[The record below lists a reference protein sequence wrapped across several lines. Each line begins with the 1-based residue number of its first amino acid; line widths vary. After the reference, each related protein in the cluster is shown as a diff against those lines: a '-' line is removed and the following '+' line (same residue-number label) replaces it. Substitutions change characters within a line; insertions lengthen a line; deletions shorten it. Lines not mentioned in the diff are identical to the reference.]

1 MEAEMEILGID
12 IGFGFT
18 KVTNG
23 KEFTLFKSVLGEA
36 TDIQFR
42 MNLENSTSSKNLH
55 VTIDKKSYFVGD
67 FAEQQSSV
75 RYFTLEK
82 EKLISEFV
90 KVLSLTSIG
99 IYSKKPT
106 PINIVT
112 GLPVEYLRQY
122 RKRFIQILKG
132 HHDITYH
139 KFDGTEVSRKID
151 VREVFVLPQP
161 IGSVFNLL
169 MDDMGK
175 ITNMELKKQKIG
187 VVDIGFRTTDFAILD
202 KLQYLERG
210 SNTLDIGI
218 SNSFKVITNK
228 LQQQA
233 GVNVEL
239 YRMYDAIDMGSIIIR
254 GKEYDISNLRDQMYA
269 QSAGTI
275 AKNINRLWAED
286 WDIDTIILSGGGGKE
301 LAKYIQPLIEG
312 NVIPIDINTDARLN
326 NVQGYLKFGLYKW
339 GQSASETP
347 AQTEERDA

>member
-1 MEAEMEILGID
+1 M
-12 IGFGFT
+12 
-18 KVTNG
+18 
-23 KEFTLFKSVLGEA
+23 
-36 TDIQFR
+36 
-42 MNLENSTSSKNLH
+42 
-55 VTIDKKSYFVGD
+55 
-67 FAEQQSSV
+67 
-75 RYFTLEK
+75 
-82 EKLISEFV
+82 
-90 KVLSLTSIG
+90 
-99 IYSKKPT
+99 
-106 PINIVT
+106 
-112 GLPVEYLRQY
+112 
-122 RKRFIQILKG
+122 
-132 HHDITYH
+132 
-139 KFDGTEVSRKID
+139 
-151 VREVFVLPQP
+151 LPQP

-169 MDDMGK
+169 MDDRGK

-210 SNTLDIGI
+210 SSTLDIGI

-239 YRMYDAIDMGSIIIR
+239 YRMYDAIDMGSIKIR

-312 NVIPIDINTDARLN
+312 NVIPIDINTDGRLN
-326 NVQGYLKFGLYKW
+326 NVQGYLKFGQYKW
-339 GQSASETP
+339 GQLASETP
-347 AQTEERDA
+347 AQTEEGEA